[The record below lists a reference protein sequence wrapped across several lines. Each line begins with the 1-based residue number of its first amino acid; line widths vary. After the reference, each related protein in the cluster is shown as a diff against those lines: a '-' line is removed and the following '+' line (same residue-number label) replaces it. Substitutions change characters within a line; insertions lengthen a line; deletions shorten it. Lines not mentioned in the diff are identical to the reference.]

1 MTTVLHETLAHP
13 ALHPTNLAILRGK
26 KAWLLHLDLVVLADA
41 GNVYDALFMAARAA
55 LCDTRV
61 PRTRSVE
68 YQARKGAGGVVGGK
82 MTAAAVT
89 AAATGGAGDMDI
101 DEEVVSGFDTR
112 QIQTA
117 TDFELPDYWDE
128 GEPLAGR
135 EVWPLCATLNIVR
148 SFSFAVLGIIFNP
161 ASFSL
166 LDRWSLRTSST
177 PPSQKKRRRPSVCS
191 LCSRSTSLKHR
202 LSRVCERSEMGNSA
216 RHSSPN
222 YYRSVSQLCHQLLRP
237 TENRAPLI

>member
-1 MTTVLHETLAHP
+1 MTTVVHETLAHK
-13 ALHPTNLAILRGK
+13 ALHPANLAILRGK
-26 KAWLLHLDLVVLADA
+26 KAWLLHLDLVVLADS
-41 GNVYDALFMAARAA
+41 GNVYDAVFMAARAA

-82 MTAAAVT
+82 TTAATT
-89 AAATGGAGDMDI
+89 ATTTGGVGDMDI

-135 EVWPLCATLNIVR
+135 EAWPLCATLNIVR
-148 SFSFAVLGIIFNP
+148 S
-161 ASFSL
+161 
-166 LDRWSLRTSST
+166 SS
-177 PPSQKKRRRPSVCS
+177 
-191 LCSRSTSLKHR
+191 
-202 LSRVCERSEMGNSA
+202 
-216 RHSSPN
+216 
-222 YYRSVSQLCHQLLRP
+222 
-237 TENRAPLI
+237 